1 MSAKNE
7 KKKLPGIKPSIA
19 KVTVAFREFLR
30 LESAGGIL
38 LVFSTVLA
46 MVLANSPLLAAYQA
60 FLDTPVQIRIGALDI
75 DKPLLLWIND
85 GLMAVFFFLIGLELK
100 RELLEGELSH
110 PSKLVLPGL
119 GALGGM
125 AVPAI
130 IYAICNWGNPVA
142 MQGWA
147 IPAATDIAFALGIL
161 TLLGNRVP
169 LSLKV
174 FLVSL
179 AIVDD
184 IGAIVIIAIFYTAQL
199 SVSALGIAV
208 AALVGLFLINRK
220 GVEKFTPYLLVGLIL
235 WVAVLKSG
243 VHATLAGVAL
253 AAFIPIQTK
262 VEGGKPLLKRL
273 EHDLHSTVAFVILP
287 VFALANAGV
296 PLAGFTL
303 AALFSSVPLGIMLG
317 LIVGKFIGVYG
328 LSALGIKMGWTRLP
342 DGMTWGSLAGVSILC
357 GVGFTMSLFIGSLA
371 FQGGGLPYDGSERLG
386 VLLGSGVS
394 AVIGYFILHRVL
406 PPKKNEEGA

>member
-1 MSAKNE
+1 
-7 KKKLPGIKPSIA
+7 
-19 KVTVAFREFLR
+19 
-30 LESAGGIL
+30 
-38 LVFSTVLA
+38 
-46 MVLANSPLLAAYQA
+46 
-60 FLDTPVQIRIGALDI
+60 
-75 DKPLLLWIND
+75 
-85 GLMAVFFFLIGLELK
+85 MAVFFFLIGLELK
-100 RELLEGELSH
+100 RELVEGELSH

-125 AVPAI
+125 AVPAL
-130 IYAICNWGNPVA
+130 IYAICNWGNTTA

-184 IGAIVIIAIFYTAQL
+184 IGAIVIIALFYTAQL
-199 SVSALGIAV
+199 SITALGIAV
-208 AALVGLFLINRK
+208 AAIVGLWIINKR

-253 AAFIPIQTK
+253 AAFIPIHTK
-262 VEGGKPLLKRL
+262 VEGGKSLLKRL

-317 LIVGKFIGVYG
+317 LIVGKFVGVFG
-328 LSALGIKMGWTRLP
+328 LSYLGIKMGWTKLP
-342 DGMTWGSLAGVSILC
+342 DGMTWASLAGVSTLC

-371 FQGGGLPYDGSERLG
+371 FEGGGLPYDGSERLG
-386 VLLGSGVS
+386 VLLGSTV
-394 AVIGYFILHRVL
+394 AAAIGFLILHRVL
-406 PPKKNEEGA
+406 PPKQSESAEEE